1 MNKLETKVIL
11 NKPAEKPQG
20 AVIWLHGLGADYN
33 DFVPIVPELRL
44 PVSLKFVFP
53 NAPVIP
59 VTINN
64 GFQMRAW
71 YDILDMGDLHREVDE
86 RGILVSINQINQ
98 LIEELIAEGFSY
110 EQIVIAGFSQGGVIS
125 YYSGLNCAHKL
136 AGMLILS
143 SYLPDI
149 SLLDL
154 AQVKNKAGLPILICH
169 GNQDPV
175 VSMAYAKKATEHL
188 QQLGLNYEWHEYPM
202 QHSVCYDEIQAISHW
217 LQKIYA

>member
-11 NKPAEKPQG
+11 NRPGEKPVG

-44 PVSLKFVFP
+44 PISLKFIFP

-86 RGILVSINQINQ
+86 RGIFASINQINQ
-98 LIEELIAEGFSY
+98 LIEGLISDGFTH

-125 YYSGLNCAHKL
+125 YYSGLNCVHKL

-149 SLLDL
+149 SLLD
-154 AQVKNKAGLPILICH
+154 VTRIKNKAGLPIMICH
-169 GNQDPV
+169 GTQDPV
-175 VSMAYAKKATEHL
+175 VGIAYARKATEHL
-188 QQLGLNYEWHEYPM
+188 AQFGLAYEWHEYPM
-202 QHSVCYDEIQAISHW
+202 AHSVCYDEIQAISSW